1 MKPPI
6 IKKIIGFA
14 KPITALLKLSI
25 PKIGC
30 KNNNI
35 KDVTARW
42 SASVAHIIIANIK
55 SAIAA

>member
-35 KDVTARW
+35 SKM
-42 SASVAHIIIANIK
+42 
-55 SAIAA
+55 